1 MGFAFMVLHYPEQGN
16 QEQLARNM
24 NEFGA
29 MLEGADGLV
38 SVGAW
43 YDEDRDCLVGLSTW
57 ESRESF
63 DAFGIKPA
71 GSDVPEGERA
81 PRERYFLR
89 RV

>member
-1 MGFAFMVLHYPEQGN
+1 MGFAFMVLHYPVAGN
-16 QEQLARNM
+16 REQLARDM

-38 SVGAW
+38 SAAAW

-63 DAFGIKPA
+63 DAFGIEPA
-71 GSDVPEGERA
+71 GSDVPAGERA